1 MDRARRGQQHTHER
15 LATRGRHRAAA
26 AARVAL
32 VACGVVAAASDL
44 QLARADEGETAAATA
59 SRPSGDISAVESG
72 TRPGATD
79 RGGTPRIS
87 GFTWPRRDA
96 GGTRSTGSDG
106 WWSGMAFVALM
117 LVCGGAA
124 VVARRLGPRASSSAV
139 QVVGRVSLSP
149 KHSVYLLRV
158 GRRQFLVGA
167 GPQGPP
173 ALISELD
180 EVSQLSPEAER
191 GDKS

>member
-1 MDRARRGQQHTHER
+1 MDRARRGQQHTHVR

-26 AARVAL
+26 AARLAL
-32 VACGVVAAASDL
+32 VAWGIVAAASDL
-44 QLARADEGETAAATA
+44 NPARADEGEAAAATA
-59 SRPSGDISAVESG
+59 ARPSGDVGAGEPG
-72 TRPGATD
+72 TRLGAGE

-106 WWSGMAFVALM
+106 WWSGTAFVALM

-149 KHSVYLLRV
+149 KHSVYLLRA
-158 GRRQFLVGA
+158 GRREFLVGA

-180 EVSQLSPEAER
+180 EVPTLSPETER

>member
-1 MDRARRGQQHTHER
+1 MDRAHRGQQDACAR
-15 LATRGRHRAAA
+15 LGTRGRHRAAA
-26 AARVAL
+26 AAGVAL
-32 VACGVVAAASDL
+32 VACGIVAAASGFHPS
-44 QLARADEGETAAATA
+44 RADEGEAISATAA
-59 SRPSGDISAVESG
+59 RPSGDIGAGQSG
-72 TRPGATD
+72 TRPGVTD
-79 RGGTPRIS
+79 REGTPRIS

-96 GGTRSTGSDG
+96 GGTRSTGPDG
-106 WWSGMAFVALM
+106 WWSGLAFVALV

-158 GRRQFLVGA
+158 GRRVLLVGA

-180 EVSQLSPEAER
+180 EFPQLSPEPEH